1 MMEELSDKNKQR
13 RKDIEDEA
21 WVKIDDLKDRNKE
34 ELNEIIADGMN
45 NKRDLQKETG
55 KFRTATSER
64 DTLLKEIKEKQGT
77 TRILDQTII
86 EHKNTILAQ
95 EAELESRTATI

>member
-1 MMEELSDKNKQR
+1 MIEDLTNVNKQR
-13 RKDIEDEA
+13 RKEIEDEA

-55 KFRTATSER
+55 KFRTANTER
-64 DTLLKEIKEKQGT
+64 DNLNKDIKEKAGT
-77 TRILDQTII
+77 SRILDQTII
-86 EHKNTILAQ
+86 EHKNTILA
-95 EAELESRTATI
+95 